1 MYKVHKIGAPF
12 LLKEMRVYRSLF
24 QDAPKKVSAI
34 PSVLD
39 GAHGGATHFQIN
51 RVTKAALGEHIERLS
66 LYLNLGNFKNK
77 TVKALDL
84 VTLEV
89 VDVPLKKV
97 LLCRD
102 ARIFTDDEVEDIN
115 YYSDSC
121 GVASHISS
129 FKTINTAFLEFFER
143 QCLIHNW
150 LTQSPGRQI
159 RLETITSRTIQELI
173 NRAKKFVDDI
183 FFFDISLHPYL
194 YVILSL
200 GLGEKYMA
208 MGVSAGWS
216 LEEAIIKSLEEF
228 FQFFGERANKY
239 YLDDDDII
247 FKGACE
253 EEQDKLN
260 APMSDPHYYSS
271 YFFNT
276 FTPSKLKESYS
287 YLFEHSKLVDYEN
300 KYVDLKSHFM
310 TYIKNISQDLQLDI
324 LCAFIPCVLQG
335 VPTKIVKILTNK
347 GYPHML
353 TEIINPREVIFSK
366 VLGQYNFPNEHK
378 PIPFP

>member
-1 MYKVHKIGAPF
+1 
-12 LLKEMRVYRSLF
+12 
-24 QDAPKKVSAI
+24 
-34 PSVLD
+34 
-39 GAHGGATHFQIN
+39 
-51 RVTKAALGEHIERLS
+51 
-66 LYLNLGNFKNK
+66 
-77 TVKALDL
+77 
-84 VTLEV
+84 
-89 VDVPLKKV
+89 
-97 LLCRD
+97 
-102 ARIFTDDEVEDIN
+102 
-115 YYSDSC
+115 
-121 GVASHISS
+121 
-129 FKTINTAFLEFFER
+129 
-143 QCLIHNW
+143 
-150 LTQSPGRQI
+150 
-159 RLETITSRTIQELI
+159 LETITSRTIQELI

-300 KYVDLKSHFM
+300 KYIDLKSHFM

-324 LCAFIPCVLQG
+324 LCAIIPCVLQG

-378 PIPFP
+378 HIPFP